1 MTMSIKSNLS
11 AVDAQR
17 TLGKNEESIRL
28 GLRNIASGLRINQA
42 ADDAAGLSI
51 SERLRSIERGFQQ
64 SSANIQDATSALQV
78 AEGGMEQTGETLQ
91 RIRELAVQASN
102 DTLTDDDRAVIQGE
116 VDQLVSE
123 IDRMTGNTTFNG
135 RQLLSGDYSSAN
147 GGLNVQM
154 GASEGDSMSVAL
166 NEVSASSLGVSRV
179 DVSTRGA
186 ASASLSQLDTAVS
199 TLSSQRSEIGANI
212 NRMESAST
220 FVGTARE
227 NTLSA
232 LSQLRDADMG
242 QETTKLA
249 ISKVLQQA
257 NASALTQ
264 ANLNPQN
271 ALKLLGA

>member
-11 AVDAQR
+11 ALNAQR
-17 TLGKNEESIRL
+17 TLSKNEESMRL
-28 GLRNIASGLRINQA
+28 GLRNIASGLKINRA

-78 AEGGMEQTGETLQ
+78 AEGGMAQTGETLQ
-91 RIRELAVQASN
+91 RIRDLTVQASN

-147 GGLNVQM
+147 GGFNVQM
-154 GASEGDSMSVAL
+154 GANEGDSMGVAL
-166 NEVSASSLGVSRV
+166 SEVSASSLGVARV
-179 DVSTRGA
+179 DVSTREA
-186 ASASLSQLDTAVS
+186 ASSSLSKIDTAVS
-199 TLSSQRSEIGANI
+199 TLSTQRSEIGANI
-212 NRMESAST
+212 NRMESANA

-242 QETTKLA
+242 QESTNLA
-249 ISKVLQQA
+249 INKVLQQA
-257 NASALTQ
+257 NVSAMTQ
-264 ANLNPQN
+264 ANLNPQS